1 MRGCACLCL
10 WFGGELVVIEQRIL
24 YLPWFTQCRLGKR
37 EQNFGL
43 FMFHIL
49 LIFELLLSK
58 FNKWFLSDKSSKV
71 VRRWLN
77 YANVV
82 IVTGD
87 GLQNDFF
94 CRKPRCLLFLE
105 ECWINCFIRCAI
117 KRSMLVTFNQE
128 FTAFNE
134 PMFLFLFT
142 WCLIFCLNFPS

>member
-1 MRGCACLCL
+1 MCLFVCVVWRRIDGDWTKNFVFILVCGVAAGEKGTKL
-10 WFGGELVVIEQRIL
+10 W
-24 YLPWFTQCRLGKR
+24 T
-37 EQNFGL
+37 
-43 FMFHIL
+43 FHIL

-58 FNKWFLSDKSSKV
+58 FNKWFLSDKSSEV
-71 VRRWLN
+71 FWRWS
-77 YANVV
+77 YANVF

-105 ECWINCFIRCAI
+105 ECWMNCFIRHAI
-117 KRSMLVTFNQE
+117 KRSMIMTFNQE

-134 PMFLFLFT
+134 PMFLFLFN

>member
-1 MRGCACLCL
+1 MRGCACLCV

-24 YLPWFTQCRLGKR
+24 CLSWFTGWHLEKR

-77 YANVV
+77 YENVV

-105 ECWINCFIRCAI
+105 ECWINCFIRYAI
-117 KRSMLVTFNQE
+117 KRSMIITFNQE

-134 PMFLFLFT
+134 PMFLFLFN

>member
-1 MRGCACLCL
+1 MNVLVCLCGLEANWWWLNKEFCIYKGTKL
-10 WFGGELVVIEQRIL
+10 W
-24 YLPWFTQCRLGKR
+24 T
-37 EQNFGL
+37 
-43 FMFHIL
+43 FHIL

-58 FNKWFLSDKSSKV
+58 FNKWFLSDKSSEV
-71 VRRWLN
+71 FWRWS
-77 YANVV
+77 YANVF

-105 ECWINCFIRCAI
+105 ECWMNCFIRHAI
-117 KRSMLVTFNQE
+117 KRSMIMTFNQE

-134 PMFLFLFT
+134 PMFLFLFN